1 MLTRDLF
8 RLIAPAVLASFVVG
22 CGQGAQNGAS
32 PVAGGGGANT
42 SQPVYSMTVSTDAE
56 LPACGDANK
65 KQLVYVTST
74 KTFKTCEPSGWVVVE
89 MGGLKVVSNRRIMPN
104 GYNLCT
110 EYSSIEFCAFNGGQ
124 IVKYSDGSVLLTSGY
139 SYEFYASD
147 DMTGGDPEYDRM
159 ANSITL
165 LVPPEMGVMYQRLDW
180 KVSRPSG
187 IFKNLFLVYIRDQD
201 AVKVIFDSNSDG
213 EAGVTDEVVHTA
225 LIADW

>member
-89 MGGLKVVSNRRIMPN
+89 MGGLKVVSNHMLKPYSNNI
-104 GYNLCT
+104 CT
-110 EYSSIEFCAFNGGQ
+110 EFSSIESCYFGGGQ
-124 IVKYSDGSVLLTSGY
+124 IVRYSDGSVLVTGTYFYDFFSSSSMNSGY
-139 SYEFYASD
+139 
-147 DMTGGDPEYDRM
+147 PEYDRLSS
-159 ANSITL
+159 SITM
-165 LVPPEMGVMYQRLDW
+165 LVPPQLTGMYQKLDW
-180 KVSRPSG
+180 DVSRSAAIGSG
-187 IFKNLFLVYIRDQD
+187 LFLVYQRSVDGV
-201 AVKVIFDSNSDG
+201 AVVFDSDEDG
-213 EAGVTDEVVHTA
+213 DPEPTDELVHMVVES
-225 LIADW
+225 DW